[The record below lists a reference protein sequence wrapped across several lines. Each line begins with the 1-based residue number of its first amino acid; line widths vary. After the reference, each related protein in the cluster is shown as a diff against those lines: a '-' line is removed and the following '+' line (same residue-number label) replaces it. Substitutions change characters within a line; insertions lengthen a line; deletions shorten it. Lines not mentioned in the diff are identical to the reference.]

1 MVVPGAG
8 VAALLRLDPLRAI
21 PRELGAVARRV
32 ERAAPRAAPAVAWL
46 RANRQDVAALLSFVT
61 GLLLAATGGG
71 LI

>member
-8 VAALLRLDPLRAI
+8 VAALLRLDP
-21 PRELGAVARRV
+21 PRDLPRTLGAVARRL
-32 ERAAPRAAPAVAWL
+32 EGAAPRAAPVVAWL
-46 RANRQDVAALLSFVT
+46 RANRQDVAALVSFVA